1 MKVTLPASAGV
12 KLATIIVSS
21 PTNMFNEAGLT
32 VISVGILLTVT
43 ATVVEFS
50 VYLLSPPILT
60 VIEAVP
66 SFKAVTRPFSS
77 TLTTLE
83 LSGVNVTFK
92 PSGVVVATIVNV
104 SSINKS
110 KVLLLT
116 STLVSYL
123 MLIVALLMITP
134 SNPV

>member
-1 MKVTLPASAGV
+1 
-12 KLATIIVSS
+12 
-21 PTNMFNEAGLT
+21 MFNEAGLT

-50 VYLLSPPILT
+50 VYLLSPPTLT